1 MDRVL
6 DYESK
11 GLQVRILLGA
21 FMVKQMHM
29 HLIQSALIFNRVVY
43 LSIIVLLIVC
53 LSIATSFAF
62 SEKDLARLLS
72 SKECKFCN
80 LHSADLSNAQLSGA
94 QLSNASLNGAKL
106 SNANLSRANL
116 SEAFL
121 TNADLSGANLTDAYL
136 VNANLS
142 NANLSN
148 ANLAGANLSGAIWT
162 DKYKCDKDSY
172 SECKRTSLDG
182 MPRSPEG
189 SPNRGINAPA
199 WVPGGR

>member
-21 FMVKQMHM
+21 FKVKGMHKF
-29 HLIQSALIFNRVVY
+29 ITTF
-43 LSIIVLLIVC
+43 SILLVGF
-53 LSIATSFAF
+53 LFTTSSFAF
-62 SEKDLARLLS
+62 NEKDLARLTS

-80 LHSADLSNAQLSGA
+80 LHGANLSGANLSGA
-94 QLSNASLNGAKL
+94 QLSNAILNGANL

-121 TNADLSGANLTDAYL
+121 ANVDFSGANLTDAYL
-136 VNANLS
+136 VNANLY

-148 ANLAGANLSGAIWT
+148 ANLAGANLSDAIWT
-162 DKYKCDKDSY
+162 DRQKCNKGSY
-172 SECKRTSLDG
+172 GECKRINLEG
-182 MPRSPEG
+182 MPSSPEE
-189 SPNRGINAPA
+189 SRARGTNTPA
-199 WVPGGR
+199 WLPGGG

>member
-1 MDRVL
+1 MIKSMRLTHYKTNLSGNKDIPTIYGRV
-6 DYESK
+6 
-11 GLQVRILLGA
+11 
-21 FMVKQMHM
+21 F
-29 HLIQSALIFNRVVY
+29 
-43 LSIIVLLIVC
+43 LSCLTFLIVC
-53 LSIATSFAF
+53 LIPGIFFAF
-62 SEKDLARLLS
+62 SEADLARLLS

-80 LHSADLSNAQLSGA
+80 LHNADLSNAQLSGA
-94 QLSNASLNGAKL
+94 QLSNAILNGAKL

-142 NANLSN
+142 NANLSD

-162 DKYKCDKDSY
+162 DKNKCDKNSY
-172 SECKRTSLDG
+172 GECKRTSLDG
-182 MPRSPEG
+182 TPSSPAG
-189 SPNRGINAPA
+189 SPSRGMNAPE